1 MSTTA
6 AKHGNVKRRL
16 SRSEP
21 LKGTLLEFALG
32 FIVPSR
38 QVLRAQHTDACGR
51 NFGHGSN
58 TELGKDKG
66 QAGIASKPSSFLAPR
81 RGLESE
87 TYGLAGG

>member
-32 FIVPSR
+32 FIVPS
-38 QVLRAQHTDACGR
+38 AYGD
-51 NFGHGSN
+51 
-58 TELGKDKG
+58 LGEIRRKLV
-66 QAGIASKPSSFLAPR
+66 AG
-81 RGLESE
+81 E
-87 TYGLAGG
+87 